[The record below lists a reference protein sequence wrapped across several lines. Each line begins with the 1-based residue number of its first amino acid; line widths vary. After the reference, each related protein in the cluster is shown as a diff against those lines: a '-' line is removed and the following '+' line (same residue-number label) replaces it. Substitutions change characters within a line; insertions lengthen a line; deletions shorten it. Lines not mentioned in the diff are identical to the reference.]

1 MAEGI
6 ETRVAKDGTKSYRA
20 SVWSAAENK
29 RIRKTFPSLAAARA
43 WRQDAGTAVRAGK
56 LRATPDYGPTIAE
69 AAQAWLDGARAGQV
83 RNRSGD
89 PYKPSAIRAYEQN
102 LRLRVRPVFGERRIG
117 QIKRAELQRFVDEL
131 VAAGHSPSTVQNTLL
146 PLRAIY
152 RRAVAR
158 GDVESNP
165 TRGLEMPA
173 VRRDVRYVTSPEQAE
188 RLLAALD
195 GEDRALWATAVYAGL
210 RRGEL
215 TALRWD
221 DVDLA
226 QGVIHVRRGWD
237 HIEGE
242 IAPKSREGR
251 RNVPVPAPLRDVL
264 LEHRMTSDTHVAG
277 ARVFRSQS
285 WIASSLERAAKAWG
299 WKQQKRDG
307 GHEWVPSGTLKP
319 PLERITL
326 HEGRHTYASFM
337 IAAGVNAKALSQFM
351 GHSSIKITFDL
362 YGHLMPGSER
372 EAAGML
378 DAFLERANSQA
389 RGAAVVGMA

>member
-29 RIRKTFPSLAAARA
+29 RIRKTFPTLAAARA

-102 LRLRVRPVFGERRIG
+102 LRLRVRPRFGERRIG
-117 QIKRAELQRFVDEL
+117 QIKRVELQRFVDEL
-131 VAAGHSPSTVQNTLL
+131 VAAGHSPSTVQTTLL
-146 PLRAIY
+146 PLQAIY
-152 RRAVAR
+152 RRALAR
-158 GDVESNP
+158 GDVEANP

-173 VRRDVRYVTSPEQAE
+173 VRRQPKFIPSPSIAE
-188 RLLAALD
+188 ALLSALS
-195 GEDRALWATAVYAGL
+195 GEDRALFATAVYAGL

-215 TALRWD
+215 IALRWE

-226 QGVIHVRRGWD
+226 HGVIKVRRGWD
-237 HIEGE
+237 HVEGE

-251 RNVPVPAPLRDVL
+251 RNVPIPAPLRDVL
-264 LEHRMTSDTHVAG
+264 LEHRMSTPERV
-277 ARVFRSQS
+277 RVFRSAS
-285 WIASSLERAAKAWG
+285 WVNVAVKRARTTFTDAKLTPV
-299 WKQQKRDG
+299 D
-307 GHEWVPSGTLKP
+307 
-319 PLERITL
+319 L
-326 HEGRHTYASFM
+326 HTCRHTCASFL
-337 IAAGVNAKALSQFM
+337 IAAGVNVKAVQAFM
-351 GHSSIKITFDL
+351 GHANISVTLDL
-362 YGHLMPGSER
+362 YGHLLPGSEAQ
-372 EAAGML
+372 AATL
-378 DAFLERANSQA
+378 LEAFLA
-389 RGAAVVGMA
+389 RSAGGTVPSTVPQEADSPC